1 MFQDY
6 SSPFSQS
13 RLYSNCLGY
22 DNIRYKQEAATE
34 NFNAI
39 ANISIA
45 ESKFPA
51 LWIKK
56 KWSRGTLKS
65 ETAWNVIKIVKHC
78 KHVRDWT
85 PAVQETHSVVFWSGL
100 DVTLI
105 KNSFYFTANTIM

>member
-56 KWSRGTLKS
+56 NEVVAL
-65 ETAWNVIKIVKHC
+65 WNQKLL
-78 KHVRDWT
+78 
-85 PAVQETHSVVFWSGL
+85 EML
-100 DVTLI
+100 
-105 KNSFYFTANTIM
+105 